1 MQAILN
7 VLLRQD
13 VFFLFGMRKV
23 VSKTTYTTNGSAH
36 FCEEPSLAGPAKS
49 PKQVVQCNTNLNL
62 QRCAPRGAIPVGV
75 PPGAAMAA

>member
-23 VSKTTYTTNGSAH
+23 VSKTTYTANGSAH
-36 FCEEPSLAGPAKS
+36 FCEEPSLAGPA
-49 PKQVVQCNTNLNL
+49 NL
-62 QRCAPRGAIPVGV
+62 QNK
-75 PPGAAMAA
+75 